1 MDERRR
7 EPRVGGLNVGLCFDL
22 SRLYTVEAKHAADPA
37 ERERFN
43 GLAAHMEELAHAIQA
58 WRNAACSNK

>member
-1 MDERRR
+1 
-7 EPRVGGLNVGLCFDL
+7 VGLCFDL